1 MHEQFSQQS
10 GHFSRL
16 RVSTRDQYDG
26 RMGTLAVT
34 GDHDADQLLIDDP
47 FALLLAMMLDQQVPM
62 EWAFK
67 SPLRLKE
74 RIPDDF
80 SAERLAVLD
89 PEKAEAAFREKPALH
104 RFPGSMARR
113 AQDLARHIVDHYD
126 GDAARVWTE
135 AATGKDL
142 LKRLKALP
150 GYGDEKAK
158 IFLAVLAKRFDVTP
172 EGWEAAASP
181 FSDPTPRT
189 VADIDSPEALAQ
201 VRAWKKA
208 QKAKGKTKQD

>member
-1 MHEQFSQQS
+1 
-10 GHFSRL
+10 
-16 RVSTRDQYDG
+16 
-26 RMGTLAVT
+26 MGTLAVT
-34 GDHDADQLLIDDP
+34 GDHDADQLLLDDP

-89 PEKAEAAFREKPALH
+89 PEKAEAAFKEKPALH

-113 AQDLARHIVDHYD
+113 AQELSRHIVDYYD
-126 GDAARVWTE
+126 GNAERVWTE
-135 AATGKDL
+135 AATGQDL
-142 LKRLKALP
+142 LDRLKALP

-158 IFLAVLAKRFDVTP
+158 IFLAVLAKRFGVTP
-172 EGWEAAASP
+172 KGWEAAASP

-189 VADIDSPEALAQ
+189 VADIDSPEALRRSKSLEKSPKSQRQNQA
-201 VRAWKKA
+201 RLTAA
-208 QKAKGKTKQD
+208 F

>member
-1 MHEQFSQQS
+1 
-10 GHFSRL
+10 
-16 RVSTRDQYDG
+16 
-26 RMGTLAVT
+26 MGTLAVT

-47 FALLLAMMLDQQVPM
+47 FALLLAMMLDQQIPM

-74 RIPDDF
+74 RIPDNF
-80 SAERLAVLD
+80 SAAGLAEMD
-89 PEKAEAAFREKPALH
+89 PEKAEAAFKEKPALH

-113 AQDLARHIVDHYD
+113 AQDLARHIVDEYD
-126 GDAARVWTE
+126 GNAAKLWAE
-135 AATGKDL
+135 APTGQDL

-158 IFLAVLAKRFDVTP
+158 IFLALLAKRFNITP
-172 EGWEAAASP
+172 EGWEAAAGP
-181 FSDPTPRT
+181 FSDATPRT
-189 VADIDSPEALAQ
+189 VADIDSPEALAE

-208 QKAKGKTKQD
+208 QKAKGKGKQD

>member
-1 MHEQFSQQS
+1 MQEQFCQRS
-10 GHFSRL
+10 GHLSRL
-16 RVSTRDQYDG
+16 RVVTQGRYDG

-34 GDHDADQLLIDDP
+34 GDHNADQLLIDDP

-89 PEKAEAAFREKPALH
+89 PEKAEAAFKEKPALH

-113 AQDLARHIVDHYD
+113 AQELARHLVDHYD

-172 EGWEAAASP
+172 EGWEAAAGP

>member
-1 MHEQFSQQS
+1 MRR
-10 GHFSRL
+10 GR
-16 RVSTRDQYDG
+16 YDG
-26 RMGTLAVT
+26 QMGTLAVT

-47 FALLLAMMLDQQVPM
+47 FALLLAMMLDQQIPM

-67 SPLRLKE
+67 SPHRLKE

-89 PEKAEAAFREKPALH
+89 PEKAEAAFKEKPALH

-113 AQDLARHIVDHYD
+113 AQELARHIVDHHD
-126 GDAARVWTE
+126 GNAANVWTG
-135 AATGKDL
+135 ATTGQEL
-142 LKRLKALP
+142 LDRLKALP

-158 IFLAVLAKRFDVTP
+158 IFLAVLAKRFNVTP
-172 EGWEAAASP
+172 EGWESAAAP
-181 FSDPTPRT
+181 FSDPTPRS
-189 VADIDSPEALAQ
+189 VADIDSPEALVE

-208 QKAKGKTKQD
+208 QKAKGKSKQD

>member
-1 MHEQFSQQS
+1 
-10 GHFSRL
+10 
-16 RVSTRDQYDG
+16 
-26 RMGTLAVT
+26 MGTLAVT

-47 FALLLAMMLDQQVPM
+47 FALLLAMMLDQQIPM

-89 PEKAEAAFREKPALH
+89 PEKAEAAFKEKPALH

-113 AQDLARHIVDHYD
+113 AQELSRHIVENYD
-126 GDAARVWTE
+126 GNAARVWTE
-135 AATGKDL
+135 ATSGQEL
-142 LKRLKALP
+142 LNRLKALP

-158 IFLAVLAKRFDVTP
+158 IFLAVLAKRFGVTP
-172 EGWEAAASP
+172 EGWEAVAGP
-181 FSDPTPRT
+181 FADPTPRT
-189 VADIDSPEALAQ
+189 VADIDSPEALAE

>member
-1 MHEQFSQQS
+1 
-10 GHFSRL
+10 
-16 RVSTRDQYDG
+16 
-26 RMGTLAVT
+26 MGTLAVT
-34 GDHDADQLLIDDP
+34 GDHDADQLILDDP
-47 FALLLAMMLDQQVPM
+47 FALLLAMMLDQQIPM

-74 RIPDDF
+74 RIPNDF

-89 PEKAEAAFREKPALH
+89 PEKAEAAFKEKPALH

-113 AQDLARHIVDHYD
+113 AQEMARHIVDHYD

-135 AATGKDL
+135 AATGQDL

-150 GYGDEKAK
+150 GYGEEKAK

-172 EGWEAAASP
+172 EGWETAAGP

>member
-1 MHEQFSQQS
+1 MQEQFSQRS
-10 GHFSRL
+10 SHLSRL
-16 RVSTRDQYDG
+16 RVVMRDQYDG

-47 FALLLAMMLDQQVPM
+47 FALLLAMMLDQQIPM

-89 PEKAEAAFREKPALH
+89 PEMAEAAFKEKPALH

-113 AQDLARHIVDHYD
+113 AQELARHLVDHYD
-126 GDAARVWTE
+126 GDASRVWTE
-135 AATGKDL
+135 ATTGQEL

-158 IFLAVLAKRFDVTP
+158 IFLAVLAKRFGVTP
-172 EGWEAAASP
+172 EGWEAAAGP

-189 VADIDSPEALAQ
+189 VADIDSPEAFAE

>member
-1 MHEQFSQQS
+1 
-10 GHFSRL
+10 
-16 RVSTRDQYDG
+16 
-26 RMGTLAVT
+26 MGTLAVT
-34 GDHDADQLLIDDP
+34 GDPNADQLLIDDP
-47 FALLLAMMLDQQVPM
+47 FALLLAMMLDQQIPM

-89 PEKAEAAFREKPALH
+89 PDKAEAAFKEKPALH

-113 AQDLARHIVDHYD
+113 AQELARYIVEHYD
-126 GDAARVWTE
+126 GDAGRVWAD
-135 AATGKDL
+135 AATGEEL
-142 LKRLKALP
+142 LERLKGLP

-158 IFLAVLAKRFDVTP
+158 IFLAVLAKRFNVTP
-172 EGWEAAASP
+172 AGWEAAAGP
-181 FSDPTPRT
+181 FADATPRS
-189 VADIDSPEALAQ
+189 VADIDGPDALAE

>member
-1 MHEQFSQQS
+1 M
-10 GHFSRL
+10 
-16 RVSTRDQYDG
+16 TIDQYDG
-26 RMGTLAVT
+26 QMGTLAVT

-47 FALLLAMMLDQQVPM
+47 FALLLAMMLDQQIPM

-67 SPLRLKE
+67 SPSRLKE

-80 SAERLAVLD
+80 SAERLAALD
-89 PEKAEAAFREKPALH
+89 PEKAEAAFKEKPALH

-113 AQDLARHIVDHYD
+113 AQELARHLVDHYD

-135 AATGKDL
+135 AATGQEL
-142 LKRLKALP
+142 LSRLKALP

-158 IFLAVLAKRFDVTP
+158 IFLAVLAKRFGVTP
-172 EGWEAAASP
+172 DGWEAAAGP

-189 VADIDSPEALAQ
+189 VADIDSPEALAE

>member
-1 MHEQFSQQS
+1 
-10 GHFSRL
+10 
-16 RVSTRDQYDG
+16 
-26 RMGTLAVT
+26 MGTLAVT

-47 FALLLAMMLDQQVPM
+47 FALLLAMMLDQQIPM

-89 PEKAEAAFREKPALH
+89 PERAESAFKEKPALH

-113 AQDLARHIVDHYD
+113 AQELARHIVDQYD
-126 GDAARVWTE
+126 GDAGQVW
-135 AATGKDL
+135 AAAGTGQEL
-142 LKRLKALP
+142 LDRLKALP

-158 IFLAVLAKRFDVTP
+158 IFLALLAKRFGVAP
-172 EGWEAAASP
+172 KGWETAAGP
-181 FSDPTPRT
+181 FADATPRT
-189 VADIDSPEALAQ
+189 VADIDGPEALAQ

>member
-1 MHEQFSQQS
+1 
-10 GHFSRL
+10 
-16 RVSTRDQYDG
+16 
-26 RMGTLAVT
+26 MGTLAVT
-34 GDHDADQLLIDDP
+34 GDHDADQLLLDDP
-47 FALLLAMMLDQQVPM
+47 FALLLAMMLDQQIPM

-80 SAERLAVLD
+80 SAERLAALD
-89 PEKAEAAFREKPALH
+89 PDKAEAAFKEKPALH

-113 AQDLARHIVDHYD
+113 AQELARHIEDRYD
-126 GDAARVWTE
+126 GDAGKLWTE
-135 AATGKDL
+135 AATGQEL
-142 LKRLKALP
+142 LGRLKALP

-158 IFLAVLAKRFDVTP
+158 IFLAVLAKRFDVKP
-172 EGWEAAASP
+172 EGWETAAGP
-181 FSDPTPRT
+181 FSDPAPRT
-189 VADIDSPEALAQ
+189 VADIDSPEALAE

>member
-1 MHEQFSQQS
+1 MTID
-10 GHFSRL
+10 R
-16 RVSTRDQYDG
+16 YDG
-26 RMGTLAVT
+26 QMGTLAVT

-47 FALLLAMMLDQQVPM
+47 FALLLAMMLDQQIPM

-80 SAERLAVLD
+80 SPERLAALD
-89 PEKAEAAFREKPALH
+89 PEKAEAAFKEKPALH

-113 AQDLARHIVDHYD
+113 AQELSRHLVDHYD
-126 GDAARVWTE
+126 GDTARVWTE
-135 AATGKDL
+135 AATGQDL
-142 LKRLKALP
+142 LDRLKALP

-158 IFLAVLAKRFDVTP
+158 IFLAVLAKRFGVTP
-172 EGWEAAASP
+172 DGWEAAAGP
-181 FSDPTPRT
+181 FADPTPRT
-189 VADIDSPEALAQ
+189 VADIDSPEALAE

>member
-1 MHEQFSQQS
+1 
-10 GHFSRL
+10 
-16 RVSTRDQYDG
+16 
-26 RMGTLAVT
+26 MGTLAVT
-34 GDHDADQLLIDDP
+34 GDHDADQLLLDDP

-67 SPLRLKE
+67 SPSRLKE
-74 RIPDDF
+74 RIPDEF
-80 SAERLAVLD
+80 SAAGLAEMD
-89 PEKAEAAFREKPALH
+89 PEKAEAAFKEKPALH

-113 AQDLARHIVDHYD
+113 AQELARHIVDHYD
-126 GDAARVWTE
+126 GDAGRVWTE
-135 AATGKDL
+135 AATGPEL

-172 EGWEAAASP
+172 EGWETAAAP

-189 VADIDSPEALAQ
+189 VADIDSPEALAE